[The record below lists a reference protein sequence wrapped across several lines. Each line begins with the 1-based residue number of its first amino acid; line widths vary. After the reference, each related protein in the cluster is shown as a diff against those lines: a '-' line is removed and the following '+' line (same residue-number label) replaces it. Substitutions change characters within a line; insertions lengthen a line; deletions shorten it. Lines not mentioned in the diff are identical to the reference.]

1 MLQRLEKLSEIQ
13 FKTKFQKLILN
24 VRVDDEEAQ
33 IQQAPQAALNEQI
46 TDKKTSLCR
55 EQCAKTQLCMI
66 YRN

>member
-13 FKTKFQKLILN
+13 FKTKFYKLILN

-46 TDKKTSLCR
+46 TAKKNISLQGTMC
-55 EQCAKTQLCMI
+55 KNPTVHDL
-66 YRN
+66 